1 MTRTLHRV
9 GSVSLAVAL
18 ALALTLV
25 GLPGSAAAQADNP
38 DETQDN
44 LDEAIE
50 RLDTSATEQQERHNM
65 THSMAQFD
73 TSDDERTLEDAIERL
88 ESNG

>member
-1 MTRTLHRV
+1 M
-9 GSVSLAVAL
+9 AL